1 METVLENIPTGV
13 ISLDAAGAIL
23 RVNTSVSRMFG
34 MTSAD
39 PQSNSLE
46 GLLGTD
52 AARIVNYLMR
62 RSLRMGGVSR
72 EIETLAAG
80 RVVHLPHPFS
90 PLDPRPPNPHYVTV
104 LDTL

>member
-1 METVLENIPTGV
+1 MPREPRVSPSKIDQFPRSLQQAVQELARRRQLMETVLENIPTCV

-62 RSLRMGGVSR
+62 RSLRM
-72 EIETLAAG
+72 
-80 RVVHLPHPFS
+80 
-90 PLDPRPPNPHYVTV
+90 
-104 LDTL
+104 